1 MLEAHEAVVM
11 ANPENEAKFK
21 DVLEFLRSDIA
32 ARQ

>member
-1 MLEAHEAVVM
+1 VT